1 MILFLATE
9 NAGKIREMRALLAD
23 ALPRAE
29 VLSVADLPAGKRRLY
44 QADETGTTY
53 SENALIKARALAPLV
68 DNTAAWIL
76 AEDSG
81 FEVEALGG
89 APGVYSARYA
99 PDDKVRCAKILS
111 ALKDMPPEKRRA
123 QFVACMVLVDAGGNP
138 TFFFGR
144 KDGYI
149 ATEAR
154 GSQGFGYDPIFSVTP
169 GGPTWGEKGAE
180 EKNVDSHRSRALRLV
195 VQYMIVRDS
204 LLPV

>member
-9 NAGKIREMRALLAD
+9 NAGKIREMRALLAE
-23 ALPRAE
+23 AMPRAE
-29 VLSVADLPAGKRRLY
+29 VLSVADLPAEKRRLY

-99 PDDKVRCAKILS
+99 PDDKARCAKILS

-144 KDGYI
+144 KKGYI
-149 ATEAR
+149 AAEAR
-154 GSQGFGYDPIFSVTP
+154 GRSGF
-169 GGPTWGEKGAE
+169 W
-180 EKNVDSHRSRALRLV
+180 L
-195 VQYMIVRDS
+195 
-204 LLPV
+204 